1 MVGLPAAEAIEVGTV
16 ATAMEAVVMG
26 LVVVSRAAAP
36 EMNKMAA
43 GATRGV
49 LATMWVEVKGPT
61 GY

>member
-1 MVGLPAAEAIEVGTV
+1 
-16 ATAMEAVVMG
+16 MEAVVMG

-36 EMNKMAA
+36 EMNKMVA